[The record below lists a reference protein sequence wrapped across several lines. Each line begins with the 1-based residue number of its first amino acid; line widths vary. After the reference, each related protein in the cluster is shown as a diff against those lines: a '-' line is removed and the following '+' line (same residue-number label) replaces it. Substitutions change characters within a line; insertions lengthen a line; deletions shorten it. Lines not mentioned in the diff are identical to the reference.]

1 MKKSELQQIIK
12 EEISKVLNENKTYT
26 FVLQDMGGKVV
37 NIDAPN
43 MAAAGEKVVAKY
55 PKSDAMLTHEN
66 GVEVKWDR
74 GPIRPS
80 TRYKVREDEDKIQ
93 TAFTKAITKDG
104 DVKLG
109 GSGARNIMRPKLID
123 IMFTDNQRYYK
134 TLVDGKRMG
143 LSDTEDLIKNL
154 TGVDMT
160 LNRMDDEK
168 LEDVAKILKSKN
180 IKLNWSDVFDPS

>member
-12 EEISKVLNENKTYT
+12 EEISKVLTE
-26 FVLQDMGGKVV
+26 
-37 NIDAPN
+37 A
-43 MAAAGEKVVAKY
+43 
-55 PKSDAMLTHEN
+55 
-66 GVEVKWDR
+66 
-74 GPIRPS
+74 
-80 TRYKVREDEDKIQ
+80 EDPIQ
-93 TAFTKAITKDG
+93 TAFIKAITKDG

-134 TLVDGKRMG
+134 TLVDGKLMG
-143 LSDTEDLIKNL
+143 LGDTEDLIKNL

-168 LEDVAKILKSKN
+168 LEDVANILKSKN

>member
-1 MKKSELQQIIK
+1 
-12 EEISKVLNENKTYT
+12 
-26 FVLQDMGGKVV
+26 
-37 NIDAPN
+37 
-43 MAAAGEKVVAKY
+43 
-55 PKSDAMLTHEN
+55 MLTEA
-66 GVEVKWDR
+66 
-74 GPIRPS
+74 
-80 TRYKVREDEDKIQ
+80 EDPIQ

-134 TLVDGKRMG
+134 TLVDGKPMG
-143 LSDTEDLIKNL
+143 LGDTEDLIKNL

-168 LEDVAKILKSKN
+168 LEDVANILKSKN

>member
-12 EEISKVLNENKTYT
+12 EEISKVLTE
-26 FVLQDMGGKVV
+26 
-37 NIDAPN
+37 A
-43 MAAAGEKVVAKY
+43 
-55 PKSDAMLTHEN
+55 
-66 GVEVKWDR
+66 
-74 GPIRPS
+74 
-80 TRYKVREDEDKIQ
+80 EDPIQ
-93 TAFTKAITKDG
+93 TAFIKAITKDG

-134 TLVDGKRMG
+134 TLVDGKLMG
-143 LSDTEDLIKNL
+143 LGDTEDLIKNL